1 MVKIRL
7 QRTGKRNRPSY
18 RIVVTDSRNPRDGK
32 VLDIVG
38 YYDPLKDGNFKVD
51 MEKLEAWLSRG
62 AQMTPRVKSIVKL
75 TNKGMPTT
83 TQKEE

>member
-1 MVKIRL
+1 VVKIRL

-32 VLDIVG
+32 VLDIIG
-38 YYDPLKDGNFKVD
+38 YYDPLKDGNFRVD
-51 MEKLEAWLSRG
+51 LEKLEEWISRG

-75 TNKGMPTT
+75 TKKGMPTT
-83 TQKEE
+83 T

>member
-32 VLDIVG
+32 VLDIIG
-38 YYDPLKDGNFKVD
+38 YYDPLKDGNFRVD
-51 MEKLEAWLSRG
+51 LEKLEEWISRG

-75 TNKGMPTT
+75 TKKGMPTT
-83 TQKEE
+83 T

>member
-32 VLDIVG
+32 VLDIIG
-38 YYDPLKDGNFKVD
+38 YYDPLKDGNFRVD
-51 MEKLEAWLSRG
+51 LEKLEEWISRG

-75 TNKGMPTT
+75 SKKGMPTT
-83 TQKEE
+83 T